1 MDKKNSVIPVIL
13 CGGTGTRLWPL
24 SRESFPKQYLPL
36 LDDNDKSLLQNTM
49 ERINPLSNLLNPILI
64 CNEKHRFIVA
74 EQMREIDITPLSIM
88 LEPFGRNTAPAITL
102 SAMKALETNND
113 PILLILSSD
122 HEIRNN
128 DKFLKVLKK
137 GLEYAESGEII
148 TFGVIPTNP
157 ETGYGYI
164 KAESPFLEKDIIGKK
179 IIEFTEKPNLD
190 TALKFIQDKSFTWNS
205 GIFMFKARI
214 ILEEIKRYAPNIF
227 ESCKKTIKNSRMD
240 LEFMRLND
248 QDFKNCPNISIDLAV
263 MEKTQKGL
271 VLPLDSGWRD
281 IGSWKAIWENSKKD
295 LNGNTLKGNIITD
308 TTKNCYFRSKKRL
321 VVGIGLEELV
331 VIETND
337 AILISEK
344 SQTQKVKDIVN
355 NLKKNN
361 IPEGTNHK
369 KIYRPWGN
377 YTNIIE
383 EKLWQVKLI
392 EVNPGGKLS
401 LQMHHHRSEHW
412 IVVKGTAIVEIDK
425 EITVLSENQSTYIPL
440 GVKHRLSNTGEI
452 PLSLIEV
459 QSGSYIGE
467 DDIVR
472 FDDIYNRTN

>member
-1 MDKKNSVIPVIL
+1 MDKKSSVIPVIL

-64 CNEKHRFIVA
+64 CNEEHRFIVA

-102 SAMKALETNND
+102 SAMKALENNND

-205 GIFMFKARI
+205 GIFMFKAKI

-240 LEFMRLND
+240 LEFIRLDN
-248 QDFKNCPNISIDLAV
+248 QDFENCPNISIDLAV

-271 VLPLDSGWRD
+271 VLPLDSGWSD

-308 TTKNCYFRSKKRL
+308 TTKNCYFRSEKRL
-321 VVGIGLEELV
+321 LVGIGLEDLV
-331 VIETND
+331 VVETND

-344 SQTQKVKDIVN
+344 NQTQKVKDIVN

-361 IPEGTNHK
+361 IPEGKNHK

-377 YTNIIE
+377 YTSIVE
-383 EKLWQVKLI
+383 EKRWQVKLI
-392 EVNPGGKLS
+392 EVNPSGKLS

-412 IVVKGTAIVEIDK
+412 IVVKGTARVEIDK
-425 EITVLSENQSTYIPL
+425 DITVLSENQSTYIPL
-440 GVKHRLSNTGEI
+440 GVKHRLSNPGKI
-452 PLSLIEV
+452 PLTLIEV
-459 QSGSYIGE
+459 QSGSYVGE

-472 FDDIYNRTN
+472 FDDIYNRSS

>member
-13 CGGTGTRLWPL
+13 CGGKGTRLWPL
-24 SRESFPKQYLPL
+24 SRESFPKQYLSL
-36 LDDNDKSLLQNTM
+36 IDDDDKSLLQNTI

-64 CNEKHRFIVA
+64 CNEEHRFIVA

-102 SAMKALETNND
+102 SAMKALENDHD

-128 DKFLKVLKK
+128 DKFQKVLNR
-137 GLEYAESGEII
+137 GLAYADSDEII
-148 TFGVIPTNP
+148 TFGVLPTNP

-179 IIEFTEKPNLD
+179 IIEFTEKPNLN
-190 TALKFIQDKSFTWNS
+190 TALKFVQDKSYTWNS
-205 GIFMFKARI
+205 GIFMFKAKI
-214 ILEEIKRYAPNIF
+214 ILEEIKRYAPKIF
-227 ESCKKTIKNSRMD
+227 EACEKTIKNSRMD
-240 LEFMRLND
+240 LEFMRLD
-248 QDFKNCPNISIDLAV
+248 KQAFETCPNISIDLAV

-271 VLPLDSGWRD
+271 VLPLDTGWSD
-281 IGSWKAIWENSKKD
+281 IGSWKVIWERSKKD
-295 LNGNTLKGNIITD
+295 LNGNTIKGNIITEES
-308 TTKNCYFRSKKRL
+308 KNCYFRSEKRL
-321 VVGIGLEELV
+321 VVGIGLKDLV
-331 VIETND
+331 IIETND

-355 NLKKNN
+355 NLKKSN
-361 IPEGTNHK
+361 IPEGKNHK

-377 YTNIIE
+377 YTSIVE
-383 EKLWQVKLI
+383 EKRWQVKLI

-412 IVVKGTAIVEIDK
+412 IVVKGTARVEIDK
-425 EITVLSENQSTYIPL
+425 DNDR
-440 GVKHRLSNTGEI
+440 K
-452 PLSLIEV
+452 
-459 QSGSYIGE
+459 
-467 DDIVR
+467 
-472 FDDIYNRTN
+472 